1 MGWQSPPPGHQS
13 AVSLRKHLREL
24 GRQLKGADWHYRK
37 VTPSTVCLTQ
47 RCCVPAD
54 SLRRRWLP
62 AQAHAPF
69 GSIPRPGRLAQTA
82 GREPGQ
88 HYMVLQ
94 LFFPP
99 HFPTCTRRKT
109 HPCRVIQSNCLAESP
124 HFHMISHSEGAKRG
138 SPAYKNHTASQQLH
152 TTHKP
157 TSLRAWTK
165 ESKHHNSP
173 YTQQSSYLLQQ
184 KPSEKKPP
192 FHKRHAGKHFPPTQ
206 AHPVRSAP
214 PPHLPAISI
223 GFSLFRL
230 SLLPASEICAPKAAL
245 RSRSV
250 SLPVLRDLKRE
261 HTRWCS
267 NSPVRYVGFS

>member
-109 HPCRVIQSNCLAESP
+109 HPCRVIHSRTAWQKVPTSTWYLIQKGPREEALPTKITLLASNYTPRINPQAFEHGQKKASITTLLTHSSP
-124 HFHMISHSEGAKRG
+124 PTSYSKSHQKRSLPFIRG
-138 SPAYKNHTASQQLH
+138 MQANTFPQ
-152 TTHKP
+152 HKP
-157 TSLRAWTK
+157 ILSDLRRLPT
-165 ESKHHNSP
+165 
-173 YTQQSSYLLQQ
+173 YLQ
-184 KPSEKKPP
+184 
-192 FHKRHAGKHFPPTQ
+192 FPLASRCSGCHCCQ
-206 AHPVRSAP
+206 
-214 PPHLPAISI
+214 LP
-223 GFSLFRL
+223 
-230 SLLPASEICAPKAAL
+230 
-245 RSRSV
+245 RSV
-250 SLPVLRDLKRE
+250 PQRLPWE
-261 HTRWCS
+261 A
-267 NSPVRYVGFS
+267 GQ